1 MKDAELLRIY
11 MMGWHDCG
19 DSKDQAHLFR
29 GIKKIAYQNGWSD
42 FLLGDDLS
50 HVDLQTNQ
58 EILSKIRNVQLKK
71 ENTSF
76 I

>member
-19 DSKDQAHLFR
+19 DSKDRAHFFT
-29 GIKKIAYQNGWSD
+29 GIQKIAYENGWSD

-50 HVDLQTNQ
+50 HIDLQTNQ
-58 EILSKIRNVQLKK
+58 EILSKIKNVQLKEK
-71 ENTSF
+71 DTS
-76 I
+76 IV